1 MGDIGVITPY
11 DAQTKLI
18 KSMLH
23 RESLG
28 DVEAANIDAFQGR
41 EHEAIVLSLTRS
53 NSEGRLGHVDDGR
66 RLNVALTRAKRA
78 LVVIGNK
85 DTLQYGYES
94 GLMSF
99 MRYVYEHGI
108 VIEMPP
114 DQRRAA
120 DFLSGDP
127 KQVVMD
133 PTKARSTAMTMR
145 SRQPNVSR
153 TTERENTILGTAA
166 AWIPL
171 AHCRDL
177 PLPSLDAIVV
187 LLIKCADNLLGR
199 MPWLVALAYSLD
211 LPHKK
216 YRTADLPESALKWD
230 MKALSRQHFFT
241 TIGVPLDPGNI
252 VLSCI
257 LLVCICRSGACV
269 HEVYKGHNDVGIF
282 MSPSK
287 QH

>member
-1 MGDIGVITPY
+1 MMMRMMIMMIMRVGRGVILFETTSKPPDAQRAGGIKGDEQQSETRSISNRAEASLATVVVKRLVAAGSVGMGDIGVITPY

-127 KQVVMD
+127 KEDLMN
-133 PTKARSTAMTMR
+133 PTEARAKAKIMS
-145 SRQPNVSR
+145 SRQPNVRR
-153 TTERENTILGTAA
+153 TITPELKILRTAA

-171 AHCRDL
+171 MHCDDL
-177 PLPSLDAIVV
+177 PTYDATVDGLITHADK
-187 LLIKCADNLLGR
+187 LLER

-211 LPHKK
+211 LP
-216 YRTADLPESALKWD
+216 
-230 MKALSRQHFFT
+230 
-241 TIGVPLDPGNI
+241 
-252 VLSCI
+252 
-257 LLVCICRSGACV
+257 
-269 HEVYKGHNDVGIF
+269 
-282 MSPSK
+282 
-287 QH
+287 